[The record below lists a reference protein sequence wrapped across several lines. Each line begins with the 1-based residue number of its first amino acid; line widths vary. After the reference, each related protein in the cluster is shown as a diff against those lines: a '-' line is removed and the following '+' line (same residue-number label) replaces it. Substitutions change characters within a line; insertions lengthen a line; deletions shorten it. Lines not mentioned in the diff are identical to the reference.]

1 MTLLVGL
8 PLLIAAAVVQS
19 TALSGFHFFGGT
31 VDLILLMTLSWTLVG
46 DWQGGVLWGFLGG
59 VCLDLLSG
67 APLGA
72 SSLGLTLMAYLA
84 SLTEGRFWQ
93 SHVLLPLATVMLGTA
108 GFHGAYLIALFLS
121 GQTVNW
127 NLSLSY
133 VTLPAILL
141 NTLCM
146 LPVYHVLRRLH
157 RVLYPAP
164 VTI

>member
-1 MTLLVGL
+1 MTYLVGL
-8 PLLIAAAVVQS
+8 PMLIAAAVLQS
-19 TALSGFHFFGGT
+19 TVLSHFHFFGGT
-31 VDLILLMTLSWTLVG
+31 IDLILLMTLSWTLAG
-46 DWQGGVLWGFLGG
+46 DWHGGVMWGFIGG
-59 VCLDLLSG
+59 LCLDLLSG
-67 APLGA
+67 GPLGA

-93 SHVLLPLATVMLGTA
+93 SHVLLPLATAMLGTA
-108 GFHGAYLIALFLS
+108 GFHGAYLIALFMA
-121 GQTVNW
+121 GQTVQW

-146 LPVYHVLRRLH
+146 LPLYHGLRRLH
-157 RVLYPAP
+157 GLIHPAP

>member
-1 MTLLVGL
+1 MTYLVGL
-8 PLLIAAAVVQS
+8 PMLIAAAVLQS
-19 TALSGFHFFGGT
+19 SLLSHIHFFGGT
-31 VDLILLMTLSWTLVG
+31 VDLILLMTLSWTLAG
-46 DWQGGVLWGFLGG
+46 DWQGGVLWGFIGG
-59 VCLDLLSG
+59 LCLDLLSG

-93 SHVLLPLATVMLGTA
+93 SHVLLPLATVMLGTV
-108 GFHGAYLIALFLS
+108 GFHGTYLIMLFTS
-121 GQTVNW
+121 GQAVNW

-146 LPVYHVLRRLH
+146 LPVYQALRRLH
-157 RVLYPAP
+157 RVIYPAP

>member
-1 MTLLVGL
+1 MTYLVGL
-8 PLLIAAAVVQS
+8 PILIAAAVLQS
-19 TALSGFHFFGGT
+19 TALARFHFFGGT
-31 VDLILLMTLSWTLVG
+31 VDLILLMTLSWTLAG

-59 VCLDLLSG
+59 LGLDLLSG
-67 APLGA
+67 GPLGA
-72 SSLGLTLMAYLA
+72 SSLGLILMAYLA

-93 SHVLLPLATVMLGTA
+93 SHVLLPLATVMLGTI
-108 GFHGAYLIALFLS
+108 GFHGVYLIALSLA

-133 VTLPAILL
+133 VTVPAILL

-146 LPVYHVLRRLH
+146 LPVYHALRRLH
-157 RVLYPAP
+157 GVLYPAP

>member
-1 MTLLVGL
+1 MTYLVGL
-8 PLLIAAAVVQS
+8 PMLIAAAVVQS
-19 TALSGFHFFGGT
+19 TLLSHIHFFGGT
-31 VDLILLMTLSWTLVG
+31 LDLILLMTLSWTLAG

-59 VCLDLLSG
+59 LCLDLLSG
-67 APLGA
+67 GPLGA

-84 SLTEGRFWQ
+84 SLTEGRFWH
-93 SHVLLPLATVMLGTA
+93 SHVLLPLATVMLGTL
-108 GFHGAYLIALFLS
+108 GFHGAYLIALFLA
-121 GQTVNW
+121 GQTVSW

-146 LPVYHVLRRLH
+146 LPVYQVLRRLH
-157 RVLYPAP
+157 GVLYPAP

>member
-1 MTLLVGL
+1 MTFLIGL
-8 PLLIAAAVVQS
+8 PMLIVAAVLQS
-19 TALSGFHFFGGT
+19 TALSHLHFFGGT
-31 VDLILLMTLSWTLVG
+31 VDLILLMTLSWTLAG
-46 DWQGGVLWGFLGG
+46 DWQGGVMWGFIGG
-59 VCLDLLSG
+59 LCLDLLSG
-67 APLGA
+67 GPLGA

-108 GFHGAYLIALFLS
+108 GFHGAYLIGLFLA

-146 LPVYHVLRRLH
+146 LPVYQVLRRLH
-157 RVLYPAP
+157 RVIYPAP